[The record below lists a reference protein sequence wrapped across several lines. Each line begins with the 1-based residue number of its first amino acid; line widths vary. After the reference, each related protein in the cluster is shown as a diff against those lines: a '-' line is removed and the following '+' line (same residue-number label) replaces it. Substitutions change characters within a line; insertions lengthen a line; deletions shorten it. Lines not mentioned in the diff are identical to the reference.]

1 MRTLVTQCRRWV
13 NRGAASPTPEKKARS
28 SAWPR
33 WTEPPTIVSSPSP
46 VKHSTMS
53 SNRPASPAWLYRAT
67 VSRICSR
74 ATSSQV
80 STGGSARGDGGHLG
94 LRVAELPGQA
104 HEQLL
109 GEIRHLAQQRAE
121 HADAEDRDL
130 HCALAADGGAAGRTI
145 EDRELAEIGAFAHL
159 GHLDALAQHRGGAVQ
174 DHEER
179 VTRLTLDHEV
189 RVGRERRRLHV
200 PRDRAPLACGAPREE
215 PDGLECVGQVSL
227 AAHARSCQDPGSLAE
242 RHSTATLPR
251 VSGAGSEAGVRK
263 LAILIVRHRW
273 WVLV

>member
-1 MRTLVTQCRRWV
+1 MSISTLVTQWRRCV
-13 NRGAASPTPEKKARS
+13 KPGAASPTPEKKVRS
-28 SAWPR
+28 SRWP
-33 WTEPPTIVSSPSP
+33 WCVAPPTIASSPSP

-104 HEQLL
+104 HEELL
-109 GEIRHLAQQRAE
+109 GEIRDLAQQRAE

-130 HCALAADGGAAGRTI
+130 HRALAADGGAARRAV

-159 GHLDALAQHRGGAVQ
+159 GHLDALAQ
-174 DHEER
+174 
-179 VTRLTLDHEV
+179 
-189 RVGRERRRLHV
+189 
-200 PRDRAPLACGAPREE
+200 
-215 PDGLECVGQVSL
+215 
-227 AAHARSCQDPGSLAE
+227 
-242 RHSTATLPR
+242 
-251 VSGAGSEAGVRK
+251 
-263 LAILIVRHRW
+263 
-273 WVLV
+273 